1 MTFCFELCSLK
12 NKSRSSLKPVERASC
27 GPGPPLKQLRSYS
40 VESNGNCNFAAS
52 QLGRSRQ
59 RSVSGNVSS
68 KKTPVRRVDD
78 DALKRSRLH
87 NSQYELSQDLLDKQ
101 VEMLERKYGGVCA
114 RKAALTIQR
123 AFRKYTIM
131 KRFQDIANASKGEK
145 RLSRR
150 FPTFDMENKEWVV
163 YNSNGTVSR
172 YPHFQHHQSCYEG
185 EVKLCNNFHS
195 NINSDAVLQSQY
207 NALYRELNDTLDS
220 DDGSRYSK
228 PCRTQSFRERRIKYQ
243 DAYSQGIYMKE
254 CNNKESYE
262 QYVGKPVS
270 HLNSAYYQDA
280 YQSSVTRS
288 PPAFPRH
295 PAWTAVPNA
304 NNQRTHSAS
313 NQSPSVYVHSSPS
326 IKVQHQPA
334 RDSISSED
342 SSLSSLSVDIDSSE
356 ADSNIHRGTSARHSL
371 NISPSKMPTSNVLQR
386 NAARASDVA
395 LSRRVSPRIDQK
407 KIPPQVPKRTSSIP
421 SRDGSSESA
430 DGTISE
436 NSQQITGSNSTNK
449 TVEASPV
456 WKRKSLV
463 LAEQSVSV
471 EDKRLSNI
479 SENSEDSLDSGGG
492 YSNTPPAD
500 MSHSFNAHNYPDIRT
515 PHDLPGTPTIYKLTE
530 IQRKRQYRV
539 GLNLFNKKPER
550 GVRYLI
556 QRGFLEAS
564 PQAVA
569 RFLLTRK
576 GLSKQMIGEYLGN
589 LQNSFN
595 MAVLECFVQELDLA
609 GMQVDVALRKFQTFF
624 RMPGEAQK
632 IERLVEV
639 FSHRYIDC
647 NHDIASKF
655 HNPETVFVLAFAII
669 MLNTDLH
676 TPNMKAERRMKLEEF
691 IRNLRSIDDGH
702 DLDRDMLVGI
712 YERIKTNE
720 FKMGSD
726 HVTQVLKVQQTIV
739 GKKPNLALPHRRL
752 VCYCRLYEVY
762 DVSKKE
768 RPGVH
773 QREVF
778 LFNDLLM
785 VTKIFSKKKNSVT
798 YTFRQSFP
806 LCGMSVTL
814 FEAPYYPHG
823 IRLSQRVDDKVLITF
838 NARNEHDRSKF
849 VEDLKESILEMDE
862 MENLRIEGE
871 LEKQKMMRVRGAENR
886 DSGVADMEI
895 IPQPTKDGK
904 LSPESVA
911 SGNNLKRSALSNSL
925 LDLHEQQINKP
936 VRRGSAGSLDSGMSS
951 AASSVSHD
959 SSPQIVHASSTSS
972 GSGSSLGS
980 TRSGPESTSKQPSS
994 QAGFLGGLFSKKG
1007 KHTSKSNSLVYADKP
1022 QTLDHLED
1030 NIRRVI
1036 ADIRPQRLEKVIED
1050 WTSRLDYIRASRGS
1064 PMPEIIFK
1072 ISLLVMVWDCVWLV
1086 TSSSSVP
1093 LKTRR
1098 VGQRCTLNLS
1108 RAETSSRWCG
1118 AVVRRGG
1125 ASSGVVLIN

>member
-1 MTFCFELCSLK
+1 
-12 NKSRSSLKPVERASC
+12 
-27 GPGPPLKQLRSYS
+27 
-40 VESNGNCNFAAS
+40 
-52 QLGRSRQ
+52 
-59 RSVSGNVSS
+59 
-68 KKTPVRRVDD
+68 
-78 DALKRSRLH
+78 
-87 NSQYELSQDLLDKQ
+87 
-101 VEMLERKYGGVCA
+101 
-114 RKAALTIQR
+114 
-123 AFRKYTIM
+123 M

-195 NINSDAVLQSQY
+195 NINSDTVLQSQY

-326 IKVQHQPA
+326 VKVQHQPA

-356 ADSNIHRGTSARHSL
+356 ADSNIHRGSSARHSL

-430 DGTISE
+430 DGSISE

-569 RFLLTRK
+569 RF
-576 GLSKQMIGEYLGN
+576 Y
-589 LQNSFN
+589 
-595 MAVLECFVQELDLA
+595 
-609 GMQVDVALRKFQTFF
+609 
-624 RMPGEAQK
+624 
-632 IERLVEV
+632 
-639 FSHRYIDC
+639 
-647 NHDIASKF
+647 
-655 HNPETVFVLAFAII
+655 
-669 MLNTDLH
+669 
-676 TPNMKAERRMKLEEF
+676 
-691 IRNLRSIDDGH
+691 
-702 DLDRDMLVGI
+702 
-712 YERIKTNE
+712 
-720 FKMGSD
+720 
-726 HVTQVLKVQQTIV
+726 
-739 GKKPNLALPHRRL
+739 
-752 VCYCRLYEVY
+752 
-762 DVSKKE
+762 
-768 RPGVH
+768 
-773 QREVF
+773 
-778 LFNDLLM
+778 
-785 VTKIFSKKKNSVT
+785 
-798 YTFRQSFP
+798 
-806 LCGMSVTL
+806 
-814 FEAPYYPHG
+814 
-823 IRLSQRVDDKVLITF
+823 
-838 NARNEHDRSKF
+838 
-849 VEDLKESILEMDE
+849 
-862 MENLRIEGE
+862 
-871 LEKQKMMRVRGAENR
+871 
-886 DSGVADMEI
+886 
-895 IPQPTKDGK
+895 
-904 LSPESVA
+904 
-911 SGNNLKRSALSNSL
+911 
-925 LDLHEQQINKP
+925 
-936 VRRGSAGSLDSGMSS
+936 
-951 AASSVSHD
+951 
-959 SSPQIVHASSTSS
+959 
-972 GSGSSLGS
+972 
-980 TRSGPESTSKQPSS
+980 
-994 QAGFLGGLFSKKG
+994 
-1007 KHTSKSNSLVYADKP
+1007 
-1022 QTLDHLED
+1022 
-1030 NIRRVI
+1030 
-1036 ADIRPQRLEKVIED
+1036 
-1050 WTSRLDYIRASRGS
+1050 
-1064 PMPEIIFK
+1064 
-1072 ISLLVMVWDCVWLV
+1072 
-1086 TSSSSVP
+1086 
-1093 LKTRR
+1093 
-1098 VGQRCTLNLS
+1098 
-1108 RAETSSRWCG
+1108 
-1118 AVVRRGG
+1118 
-1125 ASSGVVLIN
+1125 